1 MTNGL
6 FTPRE
11 KPIFIEM
18 NEKQI
23 ARTIDG
29 ADQQPYSLSSAGLG
43 KVMLH
48 CLIIYNLQVSYNK
61 SLYFVFLLLQYSML
75 SVQSTDSS

>member
-1 MTNGL
+1 MSRPFHTKRGTGKLNELMTNGL

-23 ARTIDG
+23 ARIIDG
-29 ADQQPYSLSSAGLG
+29 ADQQPNSRVLNLSAQL
-43 KVMLH
+43 
-48 CLIIYNLQVSYNK
+48 
-61 SLYFVFLLLQYSML
+61 VFEKLCYT
-75 SVQSTDSS
+75 V